1 MEETFDH
8 ALGNEKDLVSPI
20 CRYRTNL
27 GDFRNRRTMIPKAYI
42 NGHENGRKSL
52 KGTQHNEWMNFSPTC
67 RQKPERQ
74 CSTMIYCQ
82 RNSIFHRQ
90 KKIIVFIIWPAKIG
104 VLVSGLKNIWPV
116 IMTGDLLSVI
126 LSPGN
131 EQKGV
136 LIARI
141 PFLSPQSPPFSPYL
155 PIPKPVR
162 AKHRT
167 DHWNRSRTR
176 KTNNITVKFYG
187 QLHQY
192 LCLLLLS
199 CSL

>member
-27 GDFRNRRTMIPKAYI
+27 GDFRNRRTMILKAYI

-90 KKIIVFIIWPAKIG
+90 KKIILFVYLTGQNRGLF
-104 VLVSGLKNIWPV
+104 GLKNIWPA
-116 IMTGDLLSVI
+116 IMTGDLLSVTWGWHLNWASVVNPCFI
-126 LSPGN
+126 L
-131 EQKGV
+131 
-136 LIARI
+136 
-141 PFLSPQSPPFSPYL
+141 
-155 PIPKPVR
+155 PKRLENSYNV
-162 AKHRT
+162 
-167 DHWNRSRTR
+167 
-176 KTNNITVKFYG
+176 
-187 QLHQY
+187 
-192 LCLLLLS
+192 
-199 CSL
+199 

>member
-8 ALGNEKDLVSPI
+8 ALGNEKDLLLPI

-27 GDFRNRRTMIPKAYI
+27 GDFRHRRTMILKVY
-42 NGHENGRKSL
+42 ENGRKSW
-52 KGTQHNEWMNFSPTC
+52 KGNSKTCEW
-67 RQKPERQ
+67 
-74 CSTMIYCQ
+74 
-82 RNSIFHRQ
+82 IFHQLAAKNLNVNAVQWSIASVIRYSIGK
-90 KKIIVFIIWPAKIG
+90 KKIIVHVFIIWTAKIG
-104 VLVSGLKNIWPV
+104 VLVSGLTNIWPV

-141 PFLSPQSPPFSPYL
+141 PSLSPQSPPFSPYL

-162 AKHRT
+162 RLRHATPAKHRT

-192 LCLLLLS
+192 LCLL
-199 CSL
+199 

>member
-1 MEETFDH
+1 MKTGE
-8 ALGNEKDLVSPI
+8 
-20 CRYRTNL
+20 
-27 GDFRNRRTMIPKAYI
+27 NRWKELNTT
-42 NGHENGRKSL
+42 S
-52 KGTQHNEWMNFSPTC
+52 EW
-67 RQKPERQ
+67 
-74 CSTMIYCQ
+74 
-82 RNSIFHRQ
+82 IFHQ
-90 KKIIVFIIWPAKIG
+90 LAAKNLNVNAVQWSIASVIQYSIGKKKIIVFIIWPAKIG
-104 VLVSGLKNIWPV
+104 VLVSGLTNIWPV

-187 QLHQY
+187 QPHQY